1 MRPSSSRYRA
11 ADVSVRNGHFRSNPA
26 RMLLPVPACPLV
38 VILVYDGLC
47 AFEFGCT
54 MEVFALS
61 RPEVG
66 AYWYRCVV
74 AGLEEGPLRAGPRL
88 SVMPDG
94 DLSLLDQADT
104 IIVPGWRGVDTVVP
118 EELVLALQRA
128 HARGVRLVSISSGVF
143 VLAATGLLDGR
154 RATTHWHHTE
164 HLAQKYPNIRV
175 LPDVLYTED
184 EGLLTSAGS
193 AAGLDLCLYIVR
205 QDFGPK
211 IANQVARRL
220 VIPMH
225 RDGGQ
230 AQFVPRP
237 VAKRP
242 GRRLGTLFDV
252 VRVRLD
258 EDWPVERMALEAG
271 MSARGLHRHLRDATG
286 VTPLV
291 WLLNERIALA
301 RELLETT
308 RSPISEIARLSG
320 FQSEAGFRKQF
331 RRLSGLAASEYRRR
345 FDATV

>member
-1 MRPSSSRYRA
+1 
-11 ADVSVRNGHFRSNPA
+11 
-26 RMLLPVPACPLV
+26 MLLPVPACPLV
-38 VILVYDGLC
+38 AILAYDGLC
-47 AFEFGCT
+47 AFEFGCAI
-54 MEVFALS
+54 EVFDLN

-66 AYWYRCVV
+66 ASWYRCVV
-74 AGLEEGPLRAGPRL
+74 AGLEKGPLRAGPRQ

-128 HARGVRLVSISSGVF
+128 HTRGARLVSICSGVF

-154 RATTHWHHTE
+154 CATTHWHHTE
-164 HLAQKYPNIRV
+164 HLARKYPNIRV
-175 LPDVLYTED
+175 QPDVLYTEED
-184 EGLLTSAGS
+184 GLLTSAGS
-193 AAGLDLCLYIVR
+193 AAGLDLCLYVVR
-205 QDFGPK
+205 QDFGAK

-220 VIPMH
+220 VIPAH

-242 GRRLGTLFDV
+242 GRRLGTLFDM
-252 VRVRLD
+252 VRARLD
-258 EDWPVERMALEAG
+258 EDWPVERMASEAG

-286 VTPLV
+286 MTPLV

-308 RSPISEIARLSG
+308 RSPVTEIARLSG
-320 FQSEAGFRKQF
+320 FRSEAGFRKQF
-331 RRLSGLAASEYRRR
+331 RRLSGLAPNEYRRR
-345 FDATV
+345 FDATG